1 MTRAECQRMAGER
14 VRDAAA
20 LLKVRRWSAAYY
32 LAGYAVECGLKAC
45 VVAYVKRHIEVIFR
59 ERRFS
64 EKCWTHDFEE
74 LLKLAQLTARR
85 DADVAANPAL
95 QLNRQVVKNW
105 SETARYERKSRVD
118 AEGLCRAVTD
128 PGSGVLPWIRN
139 HW

>member
-1 MTRAECQRMAGER
+1 MAGER

-64 EKCWTHDFEE
+64 EKCWTHDFDE
-74 LLKLAQLTARR
+74 LLRLAQLIARR
-85 DADVAANPAL
+85 DADVAAEPAL
-95 QLNRQVVKNW
+95 RRNWLIVKNW
-105 SETARYERKSRVD
+105 SETARYERKARVE
-118 AEGLCRAVTD
+118 AEGLYQAVTD
-128 PGSGVLPWIRN
+128 PASGVLAWIRN

>member
-1 MTRAECQRMAGER
+1 MAGER

-20 LLKVRRWSAAYY
+20 LLKLRRWSAAYY

-74 LLKLAQLTARR
+74 LLKVAQLMAQR
-85 DADVAANPAL
+85 DADAAANPTL
-95 QLNRQVVKNW
+95 HLNWQVVKNW
-105 SETARYERKSRVD
+105 SETARYERKTRVEG
-118 AEGLCRAVTD
+118 EGLYRAVTD
-128 PGSGVLPWIRN
+128 PASGVLPWIRN

>member
-1 MTRAECQRMAGER
+1 MTRAQWQRMAGER
-14 VRDAAA
+14 VRDVAA
-20 LLKVRRWSAAYY
+20 LLKLRRWSAAYY

-45 VVAYVKRHIEVIFR
+45 VVAYVKKHIEVIFR

-74 LLKLAQLTARR
+74 LLKLGQLTARR
-85 DADVAANPAL
+85 DTDVAADPAL
-95 QLNRQVVKNW
+95 QRNWLVVKNW
-105 SETARYERKSRVD
+105 SEAARYERKTRID
-118 AEGLCRAVTD
+118 AEGLYRAVTD